1 MAVIV
6 KTRYPEELKNQICK
20 GIENQEIASWLCDSD
35 GDFTSS
41 ELLWKNHAW
50 FRPYTEIG
58 SLVFAIIG
66 RKDSLL
72 TIKEYAFYHSRFT
85 EMLMTYFSHDITEI
99 ISQSPFVNSKD
110 TQKVEVR

>member
-6 KTRYPEELKNQICK
+6 KTRYPEELKEQICK
-20 GIENQEIASWLCDSD
+20 GIDSLEIISWQRDSD

-41 ELLWKNHAW
+41 EILWKNHAW
-50 FRPYTEIG
+50 FRPYTETG
-58 SLVFAIIG
+58 SLIFAIIG

-72 TIKEYAFYHSRFT
+72 TVKEYAYYHSRFT
-85 EMLMTYFSHDITEI
+85 EMLMTFFSHDITEI

-110 TQKVEVR
+110 TQKIEVR